1 VGIDLDPLRLIMAR
15 SNLTALGLQD
25 RTDFIRAD
33 LTDPMPVKL
42 PARSGLF
49 FDPARRTAGRRIHS
63 TRQYRPPLGMIRRWV
78 ERCPQVGVKLS
89 PGVDLEEL
97 EEYQAEVE
105 FISLQGELKE
115 AVLWLGGLRSA
126 RKRATILPG
135 PHTLTEQGWDE
146 RERLPLREPGAYLY
160 EPDGTVLRAGLVQH
174 LGAQIGASQLDP
186 DIAYLTADRAVE
198 TPFARYW
205 PVEDWLPFSLK
216 RLRAALRERNVGQVV
231 VKKRGSPLQPE
242 ALIRD
247 LRLKGDQ
254 SRVVFLTHLDG
265 KPIVVICLPE

>member
-1 VGIDLDPLRLIMAR
+1 
-15 SNLTALGLQD
+15 
-25 RTDFIRAD
+25 
-33 LTDPMPVKL
+33 
-42 PARSGLF
+42 
-49 FDPARRTAGRRIHS
+49 
-63 TRQYRPPLGMIRRWV
+63 
-78 ERCPQVGVKLS
+78 
-89 PGVDLEEL
+89 
-97 EEYQAEVE
+97 
-105 FISLQGELKE
+105 
-115 AVLWLGGLRSA
+115 
-126 RKRATILPG
+126 
-135 PHTLTEQGWDE
+135 
-146 RERLPLREPGAYLY
+146 
-160 EPDGTVLRAGLVQH
+160 VLRAGLVQH